1 MLEVEV
7 IGDITGKARPRM
19 NTYTGV
25 AYTPTKTNYY
35 EYLVKKAFQ
44 DKYGGI
50 DLIPGN
56 IAVKV
61 TIIAYFGVPKSASN
75 KKSQQMLNQLIRP
88 TKKPDIDNITKI
100 VLDAMNKFVIYDDTQ
115 VVELEVKKYY
125 SKSPKIYVKVEE
137 LNYVEERL

>member
-25 AYTPTKTNYY
+25 AYTPTKTKYY

>member
-1 MLEVEV
+1 MFEVEV

-19 NTYTGV
+19 NTYTGI
-25 AYTPTKTNYY
+25 AYTPTKTKYY

-50 DLIPGN
+50 ELIPGDV
-56 IAVKV
+56 AVKV
-61 TIIAYFGVPKSASN
+61 TIVAYFGVPKSASN
-75 KKSQQMLNQLIRP
+75 KKVQRMLAHLIRP

-125 SKSPKIYVKVEE
+125 SKAPKTYVKVEE
-137 LNYVEERL
+137 LNYDE

>member
-1 MLEVEV
+1 MFEVEV

-19 NTYTGV
+19 NTYTGI
-25 AYTPTKTNYY
+25 AYTPTKTKFY

-50 DLIPGN
+50 DLIPGD

-61 TIIAYFGVPKSASN
+61 TIVAYFEVPKSTSN
-75 KKSQQMLNQLIRP
+75 KKAQQMLNHLIRP

-115 VVELEVKKYY
+115 VVELDVKKYY

-137 LNYVEERL
+137 LNYVE

>member
-7 IGDITGKARPRM
+7 IGDVTGKARPRM
-19 NTYTGV
+19 NTYTGIV
-25 AYTPTKTNYY
+25 YTPTKTKYY

-50 DLIPGN
+50 DLIPGD
-56 IAVKV
+56 IALKV
-61 TIIAYFGVPKSASN
+61 TIVAYFGVPKSTSN
-75 KKSQQMLNQLIRP
+75 KKAQQMLNNLIRP

-125 SKSPKIYVKVEE
+125 SKAPKIYVKVEE
-137 LNYVEERL
+137 MNYVE